1 MLVNPKRAGVLG
13 SFLFSRSRAPPS
25 PGPAAA
31 APDLSHGMIFSPS
44 LCVHLRFAQCVAPE
58 VIALTNG
65 TYSACEAPLLRA
77 SCDQN
82 LFWFAFGE
90 FFSATFGFLH
100 CFTESLLSF
109 SLLLGTTFYFFE
121 VFSIDVE
128 WGMSATARCLGFG
141 G

>member
-1 MLVNPKRAGVLG
+1 MESALRSVNRARRMLVNPKRAGAPG

-65 TYSACEAPLLRA
+65 IYCACEAPLLLA
-77 SCDQN
+77 SCDRN
-82 LFWFAFGE
+82 LFWFVFGE
-90 FFSATFGFLH
+90 FFSATFGF
-100 CFTESLLSF
+100 FTASLSHYF
-109 SLLLGTTFYFFE
+109 HSLY
-121 VFSIDVE
+121 
-128 WGMSATARCLGFG
+128 C
-141 G
+141 